1 MANQK
6 RYRNP
11 AELIE
16 AELAKM
22 RLPKSRKSDRPM
34 GFFERIGWFLN
45 QQSRPTD
52 AKIDLSPRLS
62 IPPMPSEAPQD
73 KQTVGQFA
81 IPEPPKPV
89 EIPDKMWTAGLIG
102 ALIAPRHA
110 GQFLSAPLLWQ
121 QREETK
127 RQTEWQKQIDLLF
140 KQLELA
146 MKGEELN
153 IRRLQ
158 AESDAVRAGAYAKSV
173 EDLAPV
179 RESQV
184 DLNRARAMKAMSDTL
199 MAQYK
204 LSKDQADT
212 LANLYLRA
220 GDPRASL
227 EERKVL
233 LRLAEDYGRQL
244 NPELFPETVRTMFP
258 SLELPETPSERE
270 ITLSPAQERALAD
283 AKASEALAGLQ
294 AERTKTEQETREKK
308 LALMDADLL
317 IKAKTLEKID
327 ADIAAT
333 KERLRLARESLALA
347 QRRLALGERALN
359 LRERQ
364 AELSTLR
371 TYRSHWQTQAN
382 QLRRAIDQILNNPQE
397 WTTITTTDARGQRTT
412 QRVPRYSQAQQ
423 ERLNELRRRLAEIE
437 GDPTRGVV
445 GILDEID
452 QTLDELLT
460 IDLP

>member
-6 RYRNP
+6 RYRS
-11 AELIE
+11 ATELIE
-16 AELAKM
+16 AELAKL
-22 RLPKSRKSDRPM
+22 RFPTSRKSDRPM
-34 GFFERIGWFLN
+34 GFFERIGWLFS
-45 QQSRPTD
+45 QQPRPTD
-52 AKIDLSPRLS
+52 AKVDLSPRLS
-62 IPPMPSEAPQD
+62 VPSDTGATDNKERSLARFPLPEPPQP
-73 KQTVGQFA
+73 VA
-81 IPEPPKPV
+81 IPE
-89 EIPDKMWTAGLIG
+89 KMWTAGLIG

-127 RQTEWQKQIDLLF
+127 RQTEWQKQVDLLF

-153 IRRLQ
+153 LRRLQ

-184 DLNRARAMKAMSDTL
+184 ELNRARAMKAMSDTL
-199 MAQYK
+199 MSQYK
-204 LSKDQADT
+204 LTQEQADT

-227 EERKVL
+227 EERRVL

-244 NPELFPETVRTMFP
+244 NPELFPETVRAMFP

-283 AKASEALAGLQ
+283 AKASEALASLQ
-294 AERTKTEQETREKK
+294 AERTKTEQATREKK

-371 TYRSHWQTQAN
+371 AYRSHWQSQAN
-382 QLRRAIDQILNNPQE
+382 QLRRAIDQIVNNPEE
-397 WTTITTTDARGQRTT
+397 WTTITTTDAQGRRTT
-412 QRVPRYSQAQQ
+412 QRVPRFSQAQQ

-437 GDPTRGVV
+437 GDPSRGVT